1 RAARAFWLREQ
12 AAREDLA
19 AAAMPERDNG
29 DEERYADR
37 IGSFSK
43 GLPHNALGEVD
54 HEAYRALQRGLES
67 VRESALERVP
77 LGGTQKLVNPL
88 AGVAFDLEGIDIQ
101 KLAVPSALAL
111 ASAERAREM
120 IELYWMALCRD
131 VPFSGYTDAPIARAA
146 AAEMGVGPDRLF
158 RGFTEGDKVGP
169 YVSQLFLTPFAY
181 GQYLLDG
188 RITTFASGV

>member
-1 RAARAFWLREQ
+1 MPVTRRGFLGVGAAAAALAGLPAAAAPPAAAGSGRAARAFWLREQ

-131 VPFSGYTDAPIARAA
+131 VPFS
-146 AAEMGVGPDRLF
+146 
-158 RGFTEGDKVGP
+158 
-169 YVSQLFLTPFAY
+169 
-181 GQYLLDG
+181 
-188 RITTFASGV
+188 